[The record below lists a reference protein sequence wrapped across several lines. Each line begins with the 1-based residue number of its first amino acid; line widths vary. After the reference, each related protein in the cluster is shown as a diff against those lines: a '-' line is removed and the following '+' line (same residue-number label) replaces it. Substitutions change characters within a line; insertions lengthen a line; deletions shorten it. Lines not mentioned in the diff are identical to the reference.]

1 MNRRRIMLQGQEDD
15 EVKEWKSIERRV
27 LEEDTKRITVEIPNA
42 QDVMFVFYGRENN
55 VADTL
60 PNNNGSDSANING
73 ATVVSCTVTYVRPS
87 GTNFHTFIY
96 AKVING
102 YLDGC
107 VRPKGNMQQ
116 YNFSVTNAN
125 IDSIHSIGIVSN
137 NYFKKDSWVEVY
149 YR

>member
-1 MNRRRIMLQGQEDD
+1 MMMAKAQEV
-15 EVKEWKSIERRV
+15 EAMKEWKTIERRV
-27 LEEDTKRITVEIPNA
+27 LEEDTQRITVEIPNA
-42 QDVMFVFYGRENN
+42 QDVMLVFYGRENN
-55 VADTL
+55 VEDNL
-60 PNNNGSDSANING
+60 PGSNGSDSTNING
-73 ATVVSCTVTYVRPS
+73 TTVINCNVTYIRPL
-87 GTNFHTFIY
+87 GGNFYTFIY

-107 VRPKGNMQQ
+107 VRPKGNTQQ
-116 YNFSVTNAN
+116 YNFSKTDAN